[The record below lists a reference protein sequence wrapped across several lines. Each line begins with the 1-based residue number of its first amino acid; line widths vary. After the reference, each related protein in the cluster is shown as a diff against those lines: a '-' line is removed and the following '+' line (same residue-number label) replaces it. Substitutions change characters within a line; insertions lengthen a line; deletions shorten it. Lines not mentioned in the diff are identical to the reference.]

1 MLSSVKRGA
10 FFFYACYHHRLP
22 FRRGSLCLLHHA
34 FEWVMELGN
43 LVATIGEVKS
53 HKPDGKDSSG
63 NGSCRP
69 WA

>member
-1 MLSSVKRGA
+1 MPVTIIVFLSEGD
-10 FFFYACYHHRLP
+10 P
-22 FRRGSLCLLHHA
+22 LCLLHHA

-43 LVATIGEVKS
+43 LVATIEEVKS